1 MFENIR
7 ADYALHNPR
16 RNRAFWHLLIYR
28 FGRWSIRLK
37 FAPAR
42 WLLSKVYSV
51 ANIVVSNFILD
62 IYMSRDVQVGK
73 GFHIIHPDGVRIHNK
88 AVIGD
93 RVGILHGVN
102 ITQNMFPGHVP
113 VIGND
118 VFIGAKATVIGKIK
132 IGDGVRIAANTL
144 VITNIPPGVTAIG
157 VPAKILRVPRADH
170 GSHRD
175 ENGLPG
181 RRPGSS
187 AQLDQIGSTAQTK
200 GEDRPRRR
208 NE

>member
-28 FGRWSIRLK
+28 YGRWSIRLR

-42 WLLSKVYSV
+42 WLLSKIYSV
-51 ANIVVSNFILD
+51 LNIVVSNFILD

-88 AVIGD
+88 VVIGD

-102 ITQNMFPGHVP
+102 LTQNMFPGRVP
-113 VIGND
+113 VVGND
-118 VFIGAKATVIGKIK
+118 VFIGAKATIIGKVR
-132 IGDGVRIAANTL
+132 IGDGARIAANTL
-144 VITNIPPGVTAIG
+144 VITDIPPGVVAIG
-157 VPAKILRVPRADH
+157 VPAKIMRVPAAQH
-170 GSHRD
+170 PGHRND
-175 ENGLPG
+175 QGLPG
-181 RRPGSS
+181 RNSQAKGRLSKNA
-187 AQLDQIGSTAQTK
+187 AQPSNPEKDQ
-200 GEDRPRRR
+200 P
-208 NE
+208 